1 MAMVEE
7 ISPERRSLE
16 EVHGSV
22 AVPSAR
28 GTSGRFRQF
37 LAFLGPAYLVSVGY
51 MDPGN
56 WATDLAGGAQFGYA
70 LIWVLLMSN
79 LMAVLLQTLAAR
91 LGVVTGHDLAQA
103 CRAEY
108 SPGINAILWVLA
120 EVAIAATDLAEI
132 LGTIIALKLLFGLP
146 LLWGCLVTAFDTF
159 LLLYLQR
166 WGMRQVEAV
175 ILALVATIGL
185 CFLVQI
191 FMAKPDL
198 GGIVSG
204 LRPSL
209 PPGALYVAIGILGA
223 TVMPHNLYLHSAL
236 VQTRRIGSDRRSK
249 AIACRYYLIDSA
261 IALNAA
267 FFVNA
272 AILIVSAAVFHNVR
286 EVASIEDAH
295 ELLPLF
301 LGPVAPIL
309 FGVALLCAGQ
319 SSTLTGT
326 LAGQIVME
334 GYLHL
339 RMAPWLRRLITRLLA
354 LIPAVLVISM
364 TGEAPDLR
372 LMSAVDNVSGIP
384 TEAKNLIVVADVEQ
398 VLHVR
403 IFDSGGKVVVDTDTT
418 RLTGPVRPIED
429 LRKQLETLWP
439 PHELTESEK
448 HGVAAAVT
456 EIVGYTPGGQT
467 TQGLIILSQVILSL
481 QLSFAVIPLI
491 HFTSNRRNMGVFA
504 TPAWGQVLAWTTAT
518 IIVALN
524 GKLVLDQ
531 VGEWV
536 ELAAESS
543 RRFGPIPLSWLV
555 AGGLYGLTGAVGALL
570 LWVTIKPIV
579 RPSPAWLPQ
588 PAVKLDW
595 MAALRPRTLSRI
607 GVALE
612 HNQADAEI
620 LNRAL
625 GLAQSQS
632 SPAEL
637 LLLHVVDTAM
647 TRVLGPETADRET
660 AADERYLSD
669 LVDAL
674 RARGYSARSVLL
686 YGPDPAGELVA
697 HLRRDPVDLL
707 VVGSHGHG
715 MVRDLL
721 LGQTVNRVRHRLEV
735 PMLIAR
741 PARDGTPSTPLP
753 QSPSLKDLEPS
764 NERLVPDDQV

>member
-1 MAMVEE
+1 MARLMMMMVEE
-7 ISPERRSLE
+7 TAPARKSLE

-22 AVPSAR
+22 AVPSAN
-28 GTSGRFRQF
+28 GKKPGLRQF

-56 WATDLAGGAQFGYA
+56 WATDLVGGAQFGYA

-79 LMAVLLQTLAAR
+79 LMAILLQTLAAR

-108 SPGINAILWVLA
+108 SPGVNAILWILA
-120 EVAIAATDLAEI
+120 EIAIAATDLAEI

-146 LLWGCLVTAFDTF
+146 MLWGCLVTAFDTF
-159 LLLYLQR
+159 VLLYLQR
-166 WGMRQVEAV
+166 WGMRQMEAV
-175 ILALVATIGL
+175 ILALVATIGA

-191 FMAKPDL
+191 FMARPEMA
-198 GGIVSG
+198 GVFSG

-209 PPGALYVAIGILGA
+209 PPGSLYVAIGILGA

-236 VQTRRIGSDRRSK
+236 VQTRRIGSDRQSK
-249 AIACRYYLIDSA
+249 ATACLYYLLDST

-267 FFVNA
+267 FFVNV
-272 AILIVSAAVFHNVR
+272 AILVLSAAVFHRNGVQ
-286 EVASIEDAH
+286 VASIEKAY
-295 ELLPLF
+295 ELLPSF
-301 LGPVAPIL
+301 LGQAAPIL
-309 FGVALLCAGQ
+309 FGIALLCAGQ

-326 LAGQIVME
+326 LAGQIIME

-354 LIPAVLVISM
+354 LIPAVLVISLV
-364 TGEAPDLR
+364 GEQ
-372 LMSAVDNVSGIP
+372 S
-384 TEAKNLIVVADVEQ
+384 
-398 VLHVR
+398 
-403 IFDSGGKVVVDTDTT
+403 
-418 RLTGPVRPIED
+418 
-429 LRKQLETLWP
+429 
-439 PHELTESEK
+439 
-448 HGVAAAVT
+448 
-456 EIVGYTPGGQT
+456 

-491 HFTSNRRNMGVFA
+491 HFTSNRQNMGVFA
-504 TPAWGQVLAWTTAT
+504 TPWWGRVLAWTTAA

-531 VGEWV
+531 INEWLD
-536 ELAAESS
+536 LASKS
-543 RRFGPIPLSWLV
+543 GITIGLIPLRGLV
-555 AGGLYGLTGAVGALL
+555 AVGLYGVTGAVGALL
-570 LWVTIKPIV
+570 VWVTIKPIV
-579 RPSPAWLPQ
+579 RRSPPWLPK

-612 HNQADAEI
+612 HDQADTEI

-625 GLAQSQS
+625 GLAQTQA
-632 SPAEL
+632 SPSEL
-637 LLLHVVDTAM
+637 VLLHVVDTAM
-647 TRVLGPETADRET
+647 TRVLGSETADRET
-660 AADERYLSD
+660 AADERYLAD
-669 LVDAL
+669 LVAAL
-674 RARGYSARSVLL
+674 RDRGYSARSVLL
-686 YGPDPAGELVA
+686 YGPDPAGELVS
-697 HLRRDPVDLL
+697 HLRHDPVDLL

-721 LGQTVNRVRHRLEV
+721 LGQTVDRVRHRLDV

-741 PARDGTPSTPLP
+741 PDRDGAVAGPPAAAGPSRKAPH
-753 QSPSLKDLEPS
+753 DEFA
-764 NERLVPDDQV
+764 